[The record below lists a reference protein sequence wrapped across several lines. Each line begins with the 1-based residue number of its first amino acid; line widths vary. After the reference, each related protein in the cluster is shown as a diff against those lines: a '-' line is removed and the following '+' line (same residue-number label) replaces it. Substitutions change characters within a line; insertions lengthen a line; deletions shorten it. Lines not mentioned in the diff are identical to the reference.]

1 MTIDIRS
8 LDAVHDR
15 AEFDCGSDPLN
26 RYLTAQAS
34 QDVRRK
40 VSACFVATDRNSGAI
55 AGYYTLSAASVPLTD
70 LPDKL
75 ISKLPRYVSV
85 PAARLGRL
93 AVDTAFQGQ
102 GIGGVLLFD
111 ALTRAIKS
119 DLMAFAMIV
128 DAKDA
133 AAARFYQH
141 HGFVAF
147 HDHPSALFLPLATA
161 ERLID

>member
-1 MTIDIRS
+1 MSVDIRP
-8 LDAVHDR
+8 LDAAHDR
-15 AEFDCGSDPLN
+15 TTFDCGNMPLN
-26 RYLTAQAS
+26 RYLTSQAG

-40 VSACFVATDRNSGAI
+40 VSACFVATDVISGAI

-75 ISKLPRYVSV
+75 IKKLPRYLSV
-85 PAARLGRL
+85 PTARLGRL
-93 AVDTAFQGQ
+93 AVATGFQARGL
-102 GIGGVLLFD
+102 GGVLLFD

-133 AAARFYQH
+133 AAARFYEH
-141 HGFVAF
+141 HGFQAF
-147 HDHPSALFLPLATA
+147 ADHPSALFMPLATA